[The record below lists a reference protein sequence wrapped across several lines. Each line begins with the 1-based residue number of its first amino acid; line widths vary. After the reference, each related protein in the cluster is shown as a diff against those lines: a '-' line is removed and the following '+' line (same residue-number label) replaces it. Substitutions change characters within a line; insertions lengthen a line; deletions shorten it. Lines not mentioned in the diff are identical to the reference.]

1 MVDVI
6 SSNLTMLFTDSA
18 FIGIDLT
25 SARKSFTY
33 AALDKDLN
41 LLALAEGEMDDV
53 TAFLAGQSSVM
64 VAVNAPSGVNR
75 GLVREKLK
83 NVMLAPNKVRSGDV
97 RLAEYELRL
106 HGISGTRTSASAAL
120 CPAWV
125 QAGFMFYRKLGRL
138 GFQKFPEK
146 DAAYQ
151 FLETQPLACYSVLAG
166 KTPLAKTS
174 LEGRLQRQLIL
185 YENGLRIKDPM
196 DLFEEIT
203 RYKIA
208 RGTWPVDLLYLPEQ
222 LDALVAAYTAWMAV
236 HKVDH
241 ISMIGD
247 AKEGMIVLPEK
258 ELKEKY

>member
-1 MVDVI
+1 
-6 SSNLTMLFTDSA
+6 MLFTDSA
-18 FIGIDLT
+18 FIGIDL
-25 SARKSFTY
+25 APGRKSFTY

-41 LLALAEGEMDDV
+41 FLALAEGELDDV
-53 TAFLAGQSSVM
+53 TAFLAGQSSAT

-75 GLVREKLK
+75 GLVREKIR
-83 NVMLAPNKVRSGDV
+83 NEMLAPHKMRSAES

-106 HGISGTRTSASAAL
+106 RGIAVTKTAASAAL
-120 CPAWV
+120 CPVWV
-125 QAGFMFYRKLGRL
+125 QVGFALYRKLGKT

-151 FLETQPLACYSVLAG
+151 FLETHPHACYSVLAG
-166 KTPLAKTS
+166 KVPLAKSS

-185 YENGLRIKDPM
+185 YESGLRLKDPM

-208 RGTWPVDLLYLPEQ
+208 RGIWPMDLLYLPEQ
-222 LDALVAAYTAWMAV
+222 LDALVAAYTAWVAV
-236 HKVDH
+236 HEVDH

-247 AKEGMIVLPEK
+247 AKEEIIILPEK